1 LAFVAATPRSLQVQ
15 KDLHEIARSV
25 KSSTEYGLE
34 EKREILSTLKE
45 MNVEAKEF
53 DHASASRKHEIK
65 SELQSQ
71 LSELKTQMHE
81 ETPREFEEDE
91 AAAQRKI
98 DAVGNSLEE
107 VKSEVDALP
116 HAKSHEAKKL
126 IRQLESQYAKL
137 SPSSS
142 RAERK
147 QIAREMR
154 AVVDDLRQY
163 LPQSGEFE
171 EKKVGH
177 RNFEEEERKKQ
188 RVLEDIDEAYEQ
200 VSDLPSSKRTEARRI
215 LEEMRADI
223 HSDMTIHELKLT
235 LQRKMQSLE
244 AISNTHNNKVDQ
256 IHQDVKEVERSLESE
271 HLTESAKESVRASL
285 HHIDRQASR
294 YQSADSE
301 EKREIKS
308 DMQREMRNIK
318 RQFEQK
324 DDAEFEEDDE

>member
-1 LAFVAATPRSLQVQ
+1 MN
-15 KDLHEIARSV
+15 
-25 KSSTEYGLE
+25 
-34 EKREILSTLKE
+34 LK
-45 MNVEAKEF
+45 K
-53 DHASASRKHEIK
+53 
-65 SELQSQ
+65 
-71 LSELKTQMHE
+71 
-81 ETPREFEEDE
+81 
-91 AAAQRKI
+91 
-98 DAVGNSLEE
+98 
-107 VKSEVDALP
+107 
-116 HAKSHEAKKL
+116 
-126 IRQLESQYAKL
+126 
-137 SPSSS
+137 
-142 RAERK
+142 
-147 QIAREMR
+147 
-154 AVVDDLRQY
+154 
-163 LPQSGEFE
+163 
-171 EKKVGH
+171 KKVGH